1 MVEGV
6 SPVAKSA
13 PLKTTIVVFS
23 GDFDKAFATFNI
35 ANGAAA
41 SGHEVTL
48 FFCLWGTLLLKKR
61 GDRFKGPNILSRM
74 FSVMRPGGPAGI
86 SRMDMGR
93 MGRWM
98 MKKLLRDSGAAT
110 LEELM
115 QSARDLGVRF
125 IVCDLSL
132 GVLGIKEDQLRWVD
146 TVAGAGTYIAEA
158 SESQVT
164 LFI

>member
-1 MVEGV
+1 MSE
-6 SPVAKSA
+6 AKKM
-13 PLKTTIVVFS
+13 KTTIVVFS

-61 GDRFKGPNILSRM
+61 GDRLKGPNILARM

-86 SRMDMGR
+86 SRLDMGR

-98 MKKLLRDSGAAT
+98 MKKMLKGAGAAT

-115 QSARDLGVRF
+115 QSARDLGCRF

-132 GVLGIKEDQLRWVD
+132 AVLGIKKEQLRWCDDV
-146 TVAGAGTYIAEA
+146 VGAGTYIAEA
-158 SESQVT
+158 SESQVN

>member
-1 MVEGV
+1 MAE
-6 SPVAKSA
+6 KK
-13 PLKTTIVVFS
+13 KTTIVVFS
-23 GDFDKAFATFNI
+23 GDFDKAFAVFNI

-61 GDRFKGPNILSRM
+61 GGRLKGPNIFARM
-74 FSVMRPGGPAGI
+74 FSVMRPGGPSGI
-86 SRMDMGR
+86 SRLDMGR

-98 MKKLLRDSGAAT
+98 MKRMLKMSGAAT

-115 QSARDLGVRF
+115 ESARELGVRA

-132 GVLGIKEDQLRWVD
+132 AVLGIKREDLWWCDEV
-146 TVAGAGTYIAEA
+146 VGAGTYVALA
-158 SESQVT
+158 TESDVN